1 MNNNLLDCTE
11 SIYSK
16 IEQGV
21 LLHQLFRPNHFKS
34 PNRINISPENE
45 SIQVSHLSL
54 KKFQTFKAHK
64 HILFDRNMPMAQES
78 WVVISGKVRVFY
90 FDLDDSLITTKDIKD
105 NKIDVLVTAPINK
118 DLSYSKSFKYSSCHL
133 TLKTT
138 KLGIDV
144 YVYGQKNRN
153 P

>member
-90 FDLDDSLITTKDIKD
+90 FDLDDSLITTKDIKSGECSITYRGGHNYKSLEENTVVYEFKTGPYYGIEKD
-105 NKIDVLVTAPINK
+105 KVFINNN
-118 DLSYSKSFKYSSCHL
+118 S
-133 TLKTT
+133 
-138 KLGIDV
+138 
-144 YVYGQKNRN
+144 
-153 P
+153 